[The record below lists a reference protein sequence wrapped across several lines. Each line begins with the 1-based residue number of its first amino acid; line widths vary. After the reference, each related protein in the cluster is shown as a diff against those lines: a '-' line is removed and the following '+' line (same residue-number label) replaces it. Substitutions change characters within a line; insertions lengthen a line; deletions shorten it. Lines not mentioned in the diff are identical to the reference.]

1 MEGPKQNSST
11 TDVRFNEK
19 AQKGLKNLSE
29 DLIGKQ
35 NWSKEHIEKLYC
47 I

>member
-19 AQKGLKNLSE
+19 AQKDLKKILAKIWLETKCEARN
-29 DLIGKQ
+29 I
-35 NWSKEHIEKLYC
+35 
-47 I
+47 